1 MQPLS
6 NPKQQQKSL
15 EIQYHLKGFARDRI
29 AKEVCLSTD
38 TVSNTIGDWETAIG
52 LSNALYIRDF
62 AVMVKKS
69 GMSMEPCVQGFRMVQ
84 LLKNLGIGKNN
95 EVGDWDYADAKETS
109 SFI

>member
-1 MQPLS
+1 
-6 NPKQQQKSL
+6 
-15 EIQYHLKGFARDRI
+15 
-29 AKEVCLSTD
+29 
-38 TVSNTIGDWETAIG
+38 
-52 LSNALYIRDF
+52 
-62 AVMVKKS
+62 MVKKS